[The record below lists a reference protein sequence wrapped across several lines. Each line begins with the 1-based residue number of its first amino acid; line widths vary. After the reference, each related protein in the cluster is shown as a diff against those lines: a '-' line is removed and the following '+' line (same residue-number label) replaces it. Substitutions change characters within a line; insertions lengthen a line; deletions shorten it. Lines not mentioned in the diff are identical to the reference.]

1 MVSLTRDH
9 RPRYHARINDPKP
22 RAIFA
27 FANSTAHNPV
37 PWNPT
42 GTWSINMP
50 SRNSKAIDI
59 ALYSALNSQFP
70 ICFIPQRSSSISH
83 AHPSIIQVI
92 LEYLFKQNTLGENTF
107 TPVDTD
113 ATYKAQLAQEKE
125 QSAEEDEEVDEI
137 GRRWRLPD
145 FVVLATPY
153 PTRSEDSVG
162 KASVS
167 PVRILVPS
175 LPDRTDSRGHRGKKK
190 QHLNN
195 LSHILIL
202 LEAAG
207 LQLEEQLRFTFSEFP
222 WQTEAMIAI
231 AGVDI
236 YWLWWKAYR
245 SDYDIE
251 EGSPCVPSSDSDIGS
266 TRTRHTGTAA
276 IPFIVGTGTSDNE
289 FSKLQRTVGQ
299 IVDDRKW
306 KSSDDQY
313 TEHQGKDLG
322 ERCQF
327 LVQSLQLERRMGMML

>member
-1 MVSLTRDH
+1 M
-9 RPRYHARINDPKP
+9 
-22 RAIFA
+22 
-27 FANSTAHNPV
+27 
-37 PWNPT
+37 
-42 GTWSINMP
+42 
-50 SRNSKAIDI
+50 
-59 ALYSALNSQFP
+59 
-70 ICFIPQRSSSISH
+70 
-83 AHPSIIQVI
+83 
-92 LEYLFKQNTLGENTF
+92 
-107 TPVDTD
+107 
-113 ATYKAQLAQEKE
+113 
-125 QSAEEDEEVDEI
+125 
-137 GRRWRLPD
+137 
-145 FVVLATPY
+145 
-153 PTRSEDSVG
+153 
-162 KASVS
+162 
-167 PVRILVPS
+167 
-175 LPDRTDSRGHRGKKK
+175 
-190 QHLNN
+190 NN

-236 YWLWWKAYR
+236 YWLRWKAYR

-276 IPFIVGTGTSDNE
+276 IPFILGTGTSDNE